1 MRWFGPLIL
10 LSFGCIFIFLLVGIS
25 QPSYPTLSL
34 VATAKLRDGL
44 KDTNQ
49 VYIHQLGSSLIISST
64 TSIKNKVT
72 VRFEAFPSRMNG
84 TVNKEAL
91 NANLISEATFDGTL
105 LYFLSGNGSD
115 KRLALVYSKVLNES
129 ISYHLRVSSVL
140 PNAGTSP
147 LIPVTSETQL
157 LAGNIVFSK
166 MTYGPR
172 GQLLYS
178 RKQDNR
184 IFRLIVPQPA
194 PNDVIS
200 TPPTTKSIPQLVAYP
215 IPGPSLGLSYLYQIL
230 SMDD

>member
-1 MRWFGPLIL
+1 MHIYILAGWDKPAFVSNAVFGRYCEAA
-10 LSFGCIFIFLLVGIS
+10 GWS
-25 QPSYPTLSL
+25 QGHKP
-34 VATAKLRDGL
+34 GL
-44 KDTNQ
+44 HTSAR
-49 VYIHQLGSSLIISST
+49 IIIISST

-91 NANLISEATFDGTL
+91 NTNLISEATFDGTL

-140 PNAGTSP
+140 PNAGTSH

-157 LAGNIVFSK
+157 LAGNILFSK